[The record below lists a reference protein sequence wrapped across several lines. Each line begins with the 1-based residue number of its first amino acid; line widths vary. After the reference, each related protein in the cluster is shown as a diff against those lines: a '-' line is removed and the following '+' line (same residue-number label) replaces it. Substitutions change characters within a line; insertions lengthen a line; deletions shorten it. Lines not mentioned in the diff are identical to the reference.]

1 MKEQDFQVK
10 INENKQLGA
19 RMSKRPMTSTN
30 PNQKRLYSSTSRRTN
45 NFSQNTNQNFY
56 GKNSDFYINT
66 QSNEVINLIIKT
78 SPNKY
83 DPNLLNKKLKK
94 LNDIYEE
101 KRKNYSTISRVDEL
115 YYKYN
120 LLYGTKSNQIIRS
133 YSPKM
138 RPQSASFSQS
148 HK

>member
-1 MKEQDFQVK
+1 M
-10 INENKQLGA
+10 NKKLGA
-19 RMSKRPMTSTN
+19 RNKIRPFTSTQPNKQRIFSSTKRHNSIKKPKIRDFNSINFEFNSN
-30 PNQKRLYSSTSRRTN
+30 PN
-45 NFSQNTNQNFY
+45 
-56 GKNSDFYINT
+56 
-66 QSNEVINLIIKT
+66 EVNVLNLIIQT
-78 SPNKY
+78 SPTKY

-120 LLYGTKSNQIIRS
+120 ILYGTKSNEIIRS

-138 RPQSASFSQS
+138 RPQSASFSNYRYNKQ
-148 HK
+148 